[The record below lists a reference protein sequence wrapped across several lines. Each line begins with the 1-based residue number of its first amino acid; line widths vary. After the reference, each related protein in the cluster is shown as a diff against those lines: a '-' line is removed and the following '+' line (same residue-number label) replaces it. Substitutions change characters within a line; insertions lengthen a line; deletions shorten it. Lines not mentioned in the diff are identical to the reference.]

1 MDATMENF
9 MHGPSPLVAGCIYK
23 YFKDVSRAR
32 PAIEESISG
41 VDFKAV
47 DKPSIMCH
55 LYLKLLKFMVS
66 FVYCPKFDSPVM
78 ARDKTIRSL
87 VEKADVETLLLVL
100 IRGRLRAFRATLL
113 HVPADQLVSIFEAPE
128 RDQVHI
134 IAGK

>member
-1 MDATMENF
+1 MENF
-9 MHGPSPLVAGCIYK
+9 VHRPSPLVAGCVYK

-32 PAIEESISG
+32 PTIEKSISG

-47 DKPSIMCH
+47 DKPSIMGH
-55 LYLKLLKFMVS
+55 LYLELLEFMVS

-78 ARDKTIRSL
+78 ASDKAIRSL
-87 VEKADVETLLLVL
+87 VEKADVEALLLVL

-113 HVPADQLVSIFEAPE
+113 HVPADKLVSIFEAPE
-128 RDQVHI
+128 REQVHI

>member
-1 MDATMENF
+1 MENF
-9 MHGPSPLVAGCIYK
+9 VHWPSPLVAGCVYK

-32 PAIEESISG
+32 PTIEKSISG

-47 DKPSIMCH
+47 DKPSIMGY
-55 LYLKLLKFMVS
+55 LYLELLEFMVS

-113 HVPADQLVSIFEAPE
+113 HVPADKLVSIFEAPE
-128 RDQVHI
+128 REQVHI